1 MMNKGKPHQALIS
14 AHGIYNLFRNLY
26 LESGCTANNKG
37 SIKSQQLLLLRHY
50 LLHEIPRSPVF
61 SIWQLVEHQR
71 AWHQY
76 KTKDINLNTIS
87 IFYF

>member
-1 MMNKGKPHQALIS
+1 MNKGKPHQALIS
-14 AHGIYNLFRNLY
+14 AHDIYNLFRNLY
-26 LESGCTANNKG
+26 LESGCTANSKG
-37 SIKSQQLLLLRHY
+37 SVKSQQLLRHY

-76 KTKDINLNTIS
+76 KTKDINPNTIYNK
-87 IFYF
+87 YFLF